1 MTRSDVF
8 MQVLAEIAA
17 EHKREVQELLA
28 AFQSSIPGLDKFDR
42 ELPDDEAARLLDD
55 FRTDKDRIRVWLLQ
69 GRNQFVSRAKKGGAG
84 NAPRKGEA
92 GGGGGTP

>member
-55 FRTDKDRIRVWLLQ
+55 FRMDKDSIRVWLLQ
-69 GRNQFVSRAKKGGAG
+69 GRNQFVSRAKKRGAAG
-84 NAPRKGEA
+84 KAPRKGEA
-92 GGGGGTP
+92 GGGTP